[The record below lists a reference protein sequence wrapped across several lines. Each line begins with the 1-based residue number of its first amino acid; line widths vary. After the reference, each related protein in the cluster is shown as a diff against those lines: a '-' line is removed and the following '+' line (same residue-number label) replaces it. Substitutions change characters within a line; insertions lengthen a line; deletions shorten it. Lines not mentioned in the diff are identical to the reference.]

1 MTSSVVA
8 ERRSREDPRVTRTRK
23 LIRDALASLLAE
35 KNFESVTVQD
45 IAERATVNRATFY
58 AHFTDKFALLDAM
71 IRDDFAGY
79 LSGGDP
85 LAAPDTRTLL
95 LAVGTNVFGFVGLHR
110 KCRIDRDFEPQ
121 LQRSMESGLVD
132 FFAATFTPC
141 TATLV
146 ASALVGAA
154 MNWRHETPKSPSGPI
169 VENIVGILV
178 NGVRPVH
185 LSPDVTSGRV
195 KPLKPS

>member
-1 MTSSVVA
+1 MTPTAVA
-8 ERRSREDPRVTRTRK
+8 HRALREDPRITRTRK
-23 LIRDALASLLAE
+23 LIRDALSSLLAE
-35 KNFESVTVQD
+35 KNFESITVQD

-79 LSGGDP
+79 LAEGDP
-85 LAAPDTRTLL
+85 LGAPDTRTLL
-95 LAVGTNVFGFVGLHR
+95 SAVGNNVFGFVGLHR

-121 LQRSMESGLVD
+121 LQRSMETGLVD
-132 FFAATFTPC
+132 FLAPKFTPC

-146 ASALVGAA
+146 ASALVSAA

-169 VENIVGILV
+169 VENMVGILV
-178 NGVRPVH
+178 NGVRP
-185 LSPDVTSGRV
+185 
-195 KPLKPS
+195 K